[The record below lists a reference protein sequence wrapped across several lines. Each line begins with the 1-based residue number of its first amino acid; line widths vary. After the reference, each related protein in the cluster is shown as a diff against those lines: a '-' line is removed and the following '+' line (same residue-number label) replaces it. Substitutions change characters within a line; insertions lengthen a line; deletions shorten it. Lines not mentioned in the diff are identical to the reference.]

1 MKAPSTRKPKPG
13 DDEPKDRTQGRLIRV
28 IQTRNLWLS
37 LFANWPVRN
46 STVDRPSEERRHMG
60 FQSLNDVLEEQ
71 LEDLHSAETQL
82 VQALPKM
89 AQAAHHD
96 ELRDAFKNHLEQTHG
111 HLTRVEEALGTLGV
125 AHPTEEC
132 KAMKGLIAE
141 GEELI
146 QTDGDPIAKDAA
158 LIAAAQRVEHY
169 EIAAYGTARQLA
181 GDCGYDTI
189 KDLMDQTLDEESQAD
204 KLLTKIAT
212 GGMFK
217 AGVNQRARA

>member
-1 MKAPSTRKPKPG
+1 
-13 DDEPKDRTQGRLIRV
+13 
-28 IQTRNLWLS
+28 
-37 LFANWPVRN
+37 
-46 STVDRPSEERRHMG
+46 MG
-60 FQSLNDVLEEQ
+60 FNSLKDVLEEQ

-82 VQALPKM
+82 MEALPKM

-96 ELRDAFKNHLEQTHG
+96 ELKQAFQHHLDETRG
-111 HLTRVEEALGTLGV
+111 HLKRVEEALGELGV
-125 AHPTEEC
+125 SNPTEVC
-132 KAMKGLIAE
+132 KGMKGLIAE
-141 GEELI
+141 GEEMI
-146 QTDGDPIAKDAA
+146 EMQGDPTAKDAG

-181 GDCGYDTI
+181 DDCGFDGI

-217 AGVNQRARA
+217 SGVNQQAMT